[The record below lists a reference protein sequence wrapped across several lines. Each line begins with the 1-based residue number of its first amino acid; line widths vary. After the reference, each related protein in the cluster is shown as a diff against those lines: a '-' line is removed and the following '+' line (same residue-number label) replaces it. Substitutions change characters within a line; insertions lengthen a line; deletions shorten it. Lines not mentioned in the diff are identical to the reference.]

1 MLRQCGMTYKPRKS
15 STMAALCW
23 VRRRSISACPDHKA
37 TTQRA
42 WRGGRQR
49 WDRRRRREAGTTVPR
64 ARGPWRRGLGHAP
77 RRNPIFKRTRQGSDI
92 YFLC

>member
-23 VRRRSISACPDHKA
+23 VRRRSISACPDHAA

-49 WDRRRRREAGTTVPR
+49 WDRQRRREAGTTVPR
-64 ARGPWRRGLGHAP
+64 ARGP
-77 RRNPIFKRTRQGSDI
+77 RRNPIFLNERGKDLI
-92 YFLC
+92 YIFYVSVKTN